1 MELLKI
7 KIENFRN
14 IKILTSD
21 FSSGVNIFF
30 GNNGSG
36 KTNLLEA
43 IFMLCL
49 GRSHRAAQ
57 EIVLINN
64 DSDYYRI
71 EGLIKENSKQSELAV
86 AFQKGSRKKVAL
98 DKVAIKT
105 SELYDNFCAVT
116 AGPEDSNIISGSP
129 SLRRNFIDVYLS
141 QYSQKY
147 LHHLSHYQK
156 ALAQKNAALK
166 NEMNAEPFNML
177 LSDTGSQ
184 IMLMRADFIKSIKEI
199 ATISYDKISGG
210 DLFDLVYQ
218 PSIKT
223 ETFNLSHEELKEIYM
238 NNLREHKQR
247 EEIMASSLYG
257 PHRDELYFEINQSPA
272 KTHGSQGEWRTAALS
287 LKIAVHRLIKEKRDI
302 NPLLLLDEIFA
313 ELDHD
318 RSEALMEYFEG
329 FEQLFLTTAV
339 EPPDFIMK
347 NSRSFKIDSG
357 QIIG

>member
-1 MELLKI
+1 MELLSI
-7 KIENFRN
+7 NIENFRN
-14 IKILTSD
+14 LIKLNSD

-36 KTNLLEA
+36 KTNLLES
-43 IFMLCL
+43 IFLLCL
-49 GRSHRAAQ
+49 GRSHRATQ
-57 EIVLINN
+57 EQVLINN

-71 EGLIKENSKQSELAV
+71 EGLIKEKGKESELAV
-86 AFQKGSRKKVAL
+86 AFQKGSRKKVTL
-98 DKVAIKT
+98 DRVAIRT

-116 AGPEDSNIISGSP
+116 AGPEDSTIISGSP

-166 NEMNAEPFNML
+166 NEMDPEPFNL
-177 LSDTGSQ
+177 LLADTGSH
-184 IMLMRADFIKSIKEI
+184 IMLQRADFIESIKRI
-199 ATISYDKISGG
+199 ATESYQKISGG
-210 DLFDLVYQ
+210 DLFDIVYQ

-223 ETFNLSHEELKEIYM
+223 NSFDLAHDELKEIYI
-238 NNLREHKQR
+238 NTLHENRQR
-247 EEIMASSLYG
+247 EAIMASSLYG

-287 LKIAVHRLIKEKRDI
+287 LKIAVHRLIKEKRNI

-318 RSEALMEYFEG
+318 RSEALMEYFAG

-339 EPPDFIMK
+339 EPPDFILK
-347 NSRSFKIDSG
+347 NARSFKIDSG
-357 QIIG
+357 KIIG

>member
-1 MELLKI
+1 MELLHI
-7 KIENFRN
+7 NIENFRN
-14 IKILTSD
+14 LKKLSAE
-21 FSSGVNIFF
+21 FSPGVNIFF

-43 IFMLCL
+43 IFLLCL
-49 GRSHRAAQ
+49 GRSHRATQ
-57 EIVLINN
+57 EQVLINN

-86 AFQKGSRKKVAL
+86 AFQKGSRKKVTL
-98 DKVAIKT
+98 DKVTIKT

-129 SLRRNFIDVYLS
+129 SMRRNFIDVYLS

-166 NEMNAEPFNML
+166 NEMDCQPFNL
-177 LSDTGSQ
+177 LLADTGSQ
-184 IMLMRADFIKSIKEI
+184 IMMMRYEFIHAIKEI
-199 ATISYDKISGG
+199 ATLSYEKISGG
-210 DLFDLVYQ
+210 DQFEMVYQ
-218 PSIKT
+218 PSIKCDN
-223 ETFNLSHEELKEIYM
+223 FDIALEELKELYIQTL
-238 NNLREHKQR
+238 NINKQR
-247 EEIMASSLYG
+247 EEIMTSSLYG

-287 LKIAVHRLIKEKRDI
+287 LKIAVHRLIREKRDI

-357 QIIG
+357 TIIG